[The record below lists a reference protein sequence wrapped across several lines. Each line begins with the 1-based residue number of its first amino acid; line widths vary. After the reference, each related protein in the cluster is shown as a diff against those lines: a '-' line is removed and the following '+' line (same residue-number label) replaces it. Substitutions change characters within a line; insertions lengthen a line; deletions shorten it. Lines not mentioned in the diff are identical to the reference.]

1 MTVAKR
7 DYKSYGI
14 LDDDIAEEVQVSAE
28 KKIDLTKKSK
38 QIETGPTNIV
48 KDIAQ
53 IIDVPELAII
63 SEVIMDKE
71 NQEEEKKVEEITGK
85 NDTSFDGYKEKY
97 ASKKH
102 RGITKWTIRFLK
114 LVLFLMLLPFICIVL
129 AVIGAILAT
138 VAGVIIACIG
148 SGLCILGA
156 ICFMSSQI
164 SGSLI
169 TLGVMSSIALLSL
182 GGIISILT
190 FMFMKGIVGIFHRR
204 KLNKKANKKGGQ

>member
-7 DYKSYGI
+7 DYKSYRI
-14 LDDDIAEEVQVSAE
+14 LDDDLAEEVQLPVE

-38 QIETGPTNIV
+38 QTESEPTNGV
-48 KDIAQ
+48 KDTVQ
-53 IIDVPELAII
+53 IIDVPEHAII
-63 SEVIMDKE
+63 SEIIMNEE
-71 NQEEEKKVEEITGK
+71 NIKEEKKVEEIAAQK
-85 NDTSFDGYKEKY
+85 DTSFDGYKEKY
-97 ASKKH
+97 ASRKR
-102 RGITKWTIRFLK
+102 RGITKWAIRLLK
-114 LVLFLMLLPFICIVL
+114 LVLFLMLLPFIGIVL
-129 AVIGAILAT
+129 AAIGAALAA
-138 VAGVIIACIG
+138 VASVIIACIG

-169 TLGVMSSIALLSL
+169 ALGVMSSIALLSL

-190 FMFMKGIVGIFHRR
+190 FMFMKGIVGIFNRR